1 LQPEPLM
8 RLSWYDIVQY
18 LIYVLS
24 CADLEITDF
33 DLKKREKE
41 EKLVQL
47 REQAAALKVSAP
59 TNRKREHLTRG
70 SWPTNRKR
78 EHLTRGSSPTNRKSE
93 QLPKAV
99 CWPVGRGNT

>member
-1 LQPEPLM
+1 MLPEPLL

-18 LIYVLS
+18 FISVLS
-24 CADLEITDF
+24 CSDLEITDF

-70 SWPTNRKR
+70 SSLTNRKR
-78 EHLTRGSSPTNRKSE
+78 ENLIRGSSLANRK
-93 QLPKAV
+93 
-99 CWPVGRGNT
+99 RDT

>member
-1 LQPEPLM
+1 M

-59 TNRKREHLTRG
+59 TNRKREHLTGGR
-70 SWPTNRKR
+70 SPANRNQR
-78 EHLTRGSSPTNRKSE
+78 QFVR
-93 QLPKAV
+93 Q
-99 CWPVGRGNT
+99 

>member
-1 LQPEPLM
+1 M

-59 TNRKREHLTRG
+59 GNRKRERVARG
-70 SWPTNRKR
+70 R
-78 EHLTRGSSPTNRKSE
+78 SPTNRKTE
-93 QLPKAV
+93 QLPG
-99 CWPVGRGNT
+99 VGRPPIGRENT

>member
-1 LQPEPLM
+1 
-8 RLSWYDIVQY
+8 VQY

-59 TNRKREHLTRG
+59 TNGKKEHLTRAR
-70 SWPTNRKR
+70 SPANRNQR
-78 EHLTRGSSPTNRKSE
+78 QFVR
-93 QLPKAV
+93 Q
-99 CWPVGRGNT
+99 